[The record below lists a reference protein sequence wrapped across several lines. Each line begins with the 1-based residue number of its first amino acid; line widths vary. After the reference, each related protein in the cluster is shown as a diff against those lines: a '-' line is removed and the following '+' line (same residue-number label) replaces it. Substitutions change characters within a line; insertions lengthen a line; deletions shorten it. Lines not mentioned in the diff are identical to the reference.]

1 MVEVLVMK
9 NLTLIRRIL
18 CISKSSESKNQTA
31 IAVTTVIDL
40 PEFDTGQYEGC
51 DFLMADGCAT
61 LTLKLAGMANFSIRF
76 DRVRWHQFTALP
88 NCTTEMIQ
96 DAYFR
101 LVEYKDSPN
110 LTTFIRSDKSSG
122 TAYSKLYHYRIFLDE
137 TGCHEVYAQS
147 AIAF

>member
-1 MVEVLVMK
+1 VEVLVMK
-9 NLTLIRRIL
+9 NLTLIRCVL
-18 CISKSSESKNQTA
+18 GISKFFKSKNQTA
-31 IAVTTVIDL
+31 MAATTVIDL

-51 DFLMADGCAT
+51 DFLMSDGCAT
-61 LTLKLAGMANFSIRF
+61 LTLKLAEMANFSICF
-76 DRVRWHQFTALP
+76 DRVRWHQFTVLP

-101 LVEYKDSPN
+101 IVEYKDSPN
-110 LTTFIRSDKSSG
+110 VTTFIRRDKSGG
-122 TAYSKLYHYRIFLDE
+122 TAYSKLHHYRIFLDE